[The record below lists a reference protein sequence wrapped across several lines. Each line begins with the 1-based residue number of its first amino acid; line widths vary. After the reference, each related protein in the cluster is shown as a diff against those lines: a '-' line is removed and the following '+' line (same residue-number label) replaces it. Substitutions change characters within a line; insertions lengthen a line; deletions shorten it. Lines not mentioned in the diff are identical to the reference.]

1 MHDFQTILSFLIII
15 GLAGFAI
22 YTFREYFRHRQKI
35 HLYAGILDVLFLLYN
50 LCNFLSVAS
59 YNSSSL
65 PSVHSGINFPVLKID
80 KLLPILIL
88 IGLIWFSFSC
98 FKEYT
103 KRKQT
108 LMLLAGILG
117 VIVIVSNFL

>member
-1 MHDFQTILSFLIII
+1 MHSFQTILSFLIII

-22 YTFREYFRHRQKI
+22 YTFGEYFKHRQKV

-50 LCNFLSVAS
+50 LCNFLSATS
-59 YNSSSL
+59 YNSSI
-65 PSVHSGINFPVLKID
+65 PSVHSGVNLPVLKIE
-80 KLLPILIL
+80 KLLPIVIL
-88 IGLIWFSFSC
+88 IGLVWFSFSC

-117 VIVIVSNFL
+117 VIVIISNFI